1 MSKSASNV
9 DTGRKFK
16 VGDMLT
22 DAEAAFF
29 LEGRGGGWFRDARGR
44 EVYACDGSH
53 KDGTRGFKVIQL
65 DGLK

>member
-22 DAEAAFF
+22 DAEAAFSWKVVAV
-29 LEGRGGGWFRDARGR
+29 GGSAMLGAERSTRAMEVTRTAREASR
-44 EVYACDGSH
+44 SFNWTA
-53 KDGTRGFKVIQL
+53 
-65 DGLK
+65 